1 MLAGAGKLE
10 EASSESSSSRGMMR
24 VYMGGLGDG
33 VTDSDMRKLFSP
45 LGRVNCIDFVRT
57 KGRGFAY
64 MEFTPS
70 SEKSL
75 AKLFST
81 YNGCL
86 WKGGRL
92 RLEKAKEHYLE
103 RLKREWAEDAEP
115 PIMPAVIGTH
125 IDPCSANKSNRMT
138 NDKAQL
144 QIFFPKLRKVK
155 ALPFK
160 GTGKHKYSFQR
171 IVVPSLPV
179 HFCDCEEHSQLSE
192 DLVRK
197 RLNGL
202 DDRKIIVNE
211 EELNIM
217 NSVMNKLLE
226 KEASMN
232 VAEGRGVR
240 REDLGHPDT
249 ETPADGNKAAQDTD
263 EEADAENLVTNIG
276 HGNIEEVL
284 NLMQVKTKGF
294 QFWSLNSNCHFL
306 FLQET
311 MPAKRQSFR
320 DGLISEEHEKERKQ
334 KVEPGTPSKTTS
346 SGRDQLSPSE
356 KSNLSSSKVRQQETE
371 PQENDLPV
379 AQSQGSNAPEEDPGM
394 KSKTDQSSTMGEL
407 TTGTSWIQK
416 SSWKELVGDA
426 DGSSTFTISHVLP
439 GTVPLG
445 PGSTKSGG
453 AVNSRPDTT
462 STGNTQSNS
471 SYLKSVEA
479 RKSVPAKE
487 MADLRR
493 RGKSKKDRMC
503 DVGASNLDKASP
515 GCGSNQKLETVP
527 AAAVGIGK
535 VHSFVRSPD
544 SEKEWEKAKAA
555 LSGYL
560 KRSRNGQEA
569 PESCKSRRTIPP

>member
-263 EEADAENLVTNIG
+263 EEADAENLVTNIE

-284 NLMQVKTKGF
+284 NLMQVKT
-294 QFWSLNSNCHFL
+294 
-306 FLQET
+306 
-311 MPAKRQSFR
+311 R
-320 DGLISEEHEKERKQ
+320 
-334 KVEPGTPSKTTS
+334 V
-346 SGRDQLSPSE
+346 
-356 KSNLSSSKVRQQETE
+356 LSSFGSI
-371 PQENDLPV
+371 
-379 AQSQGSNAPEEDPGM
+379 SGSNAPEEDPDM
-394 KSKTDQSSTMGEL
+394 KSKTEQSSTMGEL